1 MVATQENRLAGEV
14 RDYQDFSARLVDL
27 PPTEAPASCVFTPGL
42 MTRSIFMK
50 AGSAHLSKVHKTEH
64 QFVILQGAALV
75 SENGGPSVLMIAPFH
90 GITKPGTW
98 RKLFIVMDSVW
109 LTMHPTSR
117 TTVEEVEAD
126 IIRPIESLA

>member
-1 MVATQENRLAGEV
+1 MVTTQETQLSKEASDY
-14 RDYQDFSARLVDL
+14 RDFACELKGL
-27 PPTEAPASCVFTPGL
+27 PETDAPTECVFTTGL

-50 AGSAHLSKVHKTEH
+50 AGSVHLSKIHSSEH

-75 SENGGPSVLMIAPFH
+75 SENGKPNVLMVAPHH

-109 LTMHPTSR
+109 LTMHPTNK

-126 IIRPIESLA
+126 IIRSIESLA

>member
-1 MVATQENRLAGEV
+1 MIAEQETRLAGEA
-14 RDYQDFSARLVDL
+14 RDYQDFASKLMAMPETDA
-27 PPTEAPASCVFTPGL
+27 PTKCVFTPGL

-50 AGSAHLSKVHKTEH
+50 AGSAHLSKIHNTEH

-75 SENGGPSVLMIAPFH
+75 SENGGPSILMVAPFH